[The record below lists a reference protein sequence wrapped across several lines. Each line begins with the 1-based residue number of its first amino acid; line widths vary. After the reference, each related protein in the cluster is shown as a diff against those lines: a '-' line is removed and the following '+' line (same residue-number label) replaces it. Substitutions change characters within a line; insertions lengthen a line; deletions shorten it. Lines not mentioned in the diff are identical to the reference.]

1 MKRKFYLI
9 LIILSFGILSA
20 GFINNTQSE
29 NQNSL
34 LLKDKHPKVDW
45 TIGCTECHE
54 EITPKVF
61 KDWNMS
67 KHGQVDLAALYV
79 MEMGRKNL
87 MLKGKITGVWAVIRQ
102 WKLIL
107 KKLKLNHV
115 SIAITGI
122 L

>member
-1 MKRKFYLI
+1 MVKL
-9 LIILSFGILSA
+9 
-20 GFINNTQSE
+20 
-29 NQNSL
+29 
-34 LLKDKHPKVDW
+34 
-45 TIGCTECHE
+45 
-54 EITPKVF
+54 
-61 KDWNMS
+61 
-67 KHGQVDLAALYV
+67 DLAALYV